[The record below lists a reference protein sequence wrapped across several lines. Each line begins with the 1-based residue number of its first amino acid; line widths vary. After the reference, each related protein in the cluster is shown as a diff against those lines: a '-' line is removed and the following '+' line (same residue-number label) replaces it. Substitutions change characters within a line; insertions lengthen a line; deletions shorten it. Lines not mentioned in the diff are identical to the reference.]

1 MGDTHEL
8 RLPDGRR
15 MTYAD
20 YGDPAGPVV
29 LECVGTPQSR
39 LPFAQQVSLA
49 EELGYRM
56 LMPDRPGFGRS
67 DPQPGR
73 TLEDWP
79 AEAAALMD
87 ALGVGRFAVLGGSG
101 GGPYAVAC
109 GVLLGDRVTAVAL
122 AAPAEP
128 RNAPRHGFLPLQDP
142 AALRERGETIARLAR
157 DDPEGLAA
165 FFAPDLSATDREQE
179 AAMDPAT
186 AARAL
191 ENLREAFR
199 QGADAYVEDHTING
213 SDWGHLLPRL
223 TRPTRIWQGDD
234 DNNVPAEATR
244 WLAERIPG
252 AELTVLA
259 GAGHGLTDE
268 VWPEIYRW
276 LLAFAP
282 PATPTTSTS
291 NPSAS
296 AG

>member
-8 RLPDGRR
+8 TLPDGRR
-15 MTYAD
+15 MTYSD

-39 LPFAQQVSLA
+39 LPFAQQVALA
-49 EELGYRM
+49 EQFGCRM
-56 LMPDRPGFGRS
+56 LMPDRPGFGGS
-67 DPQPGR
+67 DPEPGR
-73 TLEDWP
+73 SLEDWP
-79 AEAAALMD
+79 ADAAALMD
-87 ALGVGRFAVLGGSG
+87 ALGVERFAVSGGSG

-122 AAPAEP
+122 SAPAEP
-128 RNAPRHGFLPLQDP
+128 RSAPSHGFLPLQDP

-157 DDPEGLAA
+157 DDPDGLAA
-165 FFAPDLSATDREQE
+165 FFAPDMSATDREQE
-179 AAMDPAT
+179 AALDPAT
-186 AARAL
+186 AARML

-234 DNNVPAEATR
+234 DNNVPAGATR
-244 WLAERIPG
+244 WLAEQIPG
-252 AELTVLA
+252 AELTVLT

-276 LLAFAP
+276 LLGFAP
-282 PATPTTSTS
+282 SPGPTTA

-296 AG
+296 AR

>member
-1 MGDTHEL
+1 MGDTHGL
-8 RLPDGRR
+8 TLPDGRR
-15 MTYAD
+15 MAYSD

-39 LPFAQQVSLA
+39 LPFAQQVALA
-49 EELGYRM
+49 EQLGYRM
-56 LMPDRPGFGRS
+56 LMPDRPGFGGS

-79 AEAAALMD
+79 ADAAALMD
-87 ALGVGRFAVLGGSG
+87 DLGVDRFAVSGGSG

-128 RNAPRHGFLPLQDP
+128 RNAPSHGFLPLQDP

-157 DDPEGLAA
+157 DDPDGLAA

-179 AAMDPAT
+179 AALDPAT
-186 AARAL
+186 AARML

-234 DNNVPAEATR
+234 DNNVPAESTR

-252 AELTVLA
+252 AELTILT

-276 LLAFAP
+276 LLGFDP
-282 PATPTTSTS
+282 SPGPTTA

-296 AG
+296 AR

>member
-15 MTYAD
+15 MAYAD

-79 AEAAALMD
+79 ADAAALMD

-128 RNAPRHGFLPLQDP
+128 RDAPSHGFVPLQDP

-157 DDPEGLAA
+157 DDPDGLAA

-179 AAMDPAT
+179 EAADPAT
-186 AARAL
+186 VARGL

-234 DNNVPAEATR
+234 DNNVPAESTR

-252 AELTVLA
+252 AELTVLS

-282 PATPTTSTS
+282 PSTPTTSTS

>member
-8 RLPDGRR
+8 TLPDGRR

-20 YGDPAGPVV
+20 HGDPAGPAV

-39 LPFAQQVSLA
+39 LPFAQQVALA

-56 LMPDRPGFGRS
+56 LMPDRPGFGGS

-79 AEAAALMD
+79 ADAAALMD
-87 ALGVGRFAVLGGSG
+87 ALGVDRFAVSGGSG

-109 GVLLGDRVTAVAL
+109 GVLLADRVTAVAL

-128 RNAPRHGFLPLQDP
+128 LGAPRHGFLPLQDP
-142 AALRERGETIARLAR
+142 VALRERGETIARLAR
-157 DDPEGLAA
+157 DDPDGLAA
-165 FFAPDLSATDREQE
+165 FFAPDMSATDREQD

-186 AARAL
+186 AARVL

-199 QGADAYVEDHTING
+199 QGADAYAEDHMING

-244 WLAERIPG
+244 WLADQIPG

-276 LLAFAP
+276 LLASGPSSAR
-282 PATPTTSTS
+282 TTSD
-291 NPSAS
+291 PSAS
-296 AG
+296 AR